1 MPPVPVPVP
10 VPLLNSGPMS
20 DEREERLKKLEV
32 LQGLQA
38 NPFGQRCDGA
48 LPTAQLVAQYAELEN
63 KPVKAAGRVTRL
75 HMMGKAQNKFAFVDL
90 RDWTG
95 KIQVQVRMDKLAPEA
110 WTVFENAHM
119 GDLLAFEGT
128 LGKSKTG
135 EVTIFAERFDFL
147 SKAIRP
153 LPEKWHGVTDPEI
166 RYRQRY
172 LDLIS
177 NPDILQKFLKRTKII
192 AKMRRFLDDRGYVE
206 VETPMM
212 HSIPGGASARPFV
225 THHNALDM
233 KLFLRIAL
241 EIPLKKLLV
250 GGIEKVYEIGRVFR
264 NEGIDTQHNPEF
276 TMIELYHAYG
286 DLRTMMELV
295 ETLVTTLAKDVAGGL
310 QLPFG
315 KKSVNLAP
323 PWPKLDFMTLLR
335 EKAGVDP
342 TDLPACV
349 KKLEAAHV
357 PLPPK
362 SGKVEILDELFST
375 FVQPGLQDA
384 CFVVNQPIEMTP
396 LCKELP
402 ERPGFADR
410 FEFYA
415 AGFELANAYSELND
429 PLVQRARL
437 QAQAGG
443 DEMSKEGKVDED
455 FLGALEHGMPPAG
468 GIGIGIDR
476 LVMLLT
482 NNPSIREVIL
492 FPLMRE
498 TAGK

>member
-1 MPPVPVPVP
+1 
-10 VPLLNSGPMS
+10 MS
-20 DEREERLKKLEV
+20 DERDERLKKLEALRAQKV
-32 LQGLQA
+32 D
-38 NPFGQRCDGA
+38 PFGKRFDGA
-48 LPTAQLVAQYAELEN
+48 TPTGQIVARYGELEN
-63 KPVKAAGRVTRL
+63 KPVSVAGRVTRL
-75 HMMGKAQNKFAFVDL
+75 HMMGKGDKKFAFVDC

-95 KIQVQVRMDKLAPEA
+95 KVQVQVRMDKLSPEA
-110 WTVFENAHM
+110 WAVFENCHV
-119 GDLLAFEGT
+119 GDLLGFQGPV
-128 LGKSKTG
+128 GKSKTG
-135 EVTIFAERFDFL
+135 EITIFAEGFTFL
-147 SKAIRP
+147 TKAIRP

-177 NPDILQKFLKRTKII
+177 NPDILQKFLKRTKILSR
-192 AKMRRFLDDRGYVE
+192 MRRFLDDRGYVE

-233 KLFLRIAL
+233 KLFMRIAL

-264 NEGIDTQHNPEF
+264 NEGIDLQHNPEF

-295 ETLVTTLAKDVAGGL
+295 ETLVATLAKEVAGDTKV
-310 QLPFG
+310 PFG
-315 KKSVNLAP
+315 EQTIDLTP
-323 PWPKLDFMTLLR
+323 PWPRKDFMELVR
-335 EKAGVDP
+335 EKSGVDP
-342 TDLPACV
+342 TDLAACV

-357 PLPPK
+357 PLAPN
-362 SGKVEILDELFST
+362 SGKVEILDELFSR
-375 FVQPGLQDA
+375 FVQPDLKDA

-396 LCKELP
+396 LCREHAD
-402 ERPGFADR
+402 RPGFADR

-415 AGFELANAYSELND
+415 AGFELANAYTELND
-429 PLVQRARL
+429 PLVQRQRL
-437 QAQAGG
+437 VDQAGG

-455 FLGALEHGMPPAG
+455 FLLALEHGMPPAG

-498 TAGK
+498 TK

>member
-1 MPPVPVPVP
+1 
-10 VPLLNSGPMS
+10 MS
-20 DEREERLKKLEV
+20 DEKEERLKKLDA
-32 LQGLQA
+32 LRAAGA
-38 NPFGQRCDGA
+38 DPFGRRFDGA
-48 LPTAQLVAQYAELEN
+48 RPAGELAACFAELEG
-63 KPVKAAGRVTRL
+63 KPVTAAGRVTGMRSF
-75 HMMGKAQNKFAFVDL
+75 GKAVFLDL

-95 KIQVQVRMDKLAPEA
+95 KIQVHAKKDKVGEA
-110 WTVFENAHM
+110 AWKVFECVHA
-119 GDLLAFEGT
+119 GDLVAFGGT
-128 LGKSKTG
+128 LGKTKTG
-135 EVTIFAERFDFL
+135 EITIFAESFTFL
-147 SKAIRP
+147 TKSLRP

-177 NPDILQKFLKRTKII
+177 NPEVLQKFVRRTKIVS
-192 AKMRRFLDDRGYVE
+192 AMRRFLDGRGYVE

-212 HSIPGGASARPFV
+212 HSIPGGAAARPFQ

-233 KLFLRIAL
+233 DLFLRIAL

-295 ETLVTTLAKDVAGGL
+295 ESLVVHLAKESAGATK
-310 QLPFG
+310 LPFG
-315 KKSVNLAP
+315 ERTIDVTP
-323 PWPKLDFMTLLR
+323 PWPKKDFMELLR

-342 TDLPACV
+342 ADLAACRR
-349 KKLEAAHV
+349 KLEERHV
-357 PLPPK
+357 PLPPNA
-362 SGKVEILDELFST
+362 GKVEVLDEVFGT
-375 FVQPGLQDA
+375 FVQPELQDA

-396 LCKELP
+396 LCRELP
-402 ERPGFADR
+402 DRPGFADR
-410 FEFYA
+410 FELYA
-415 AGFELANAYSELND
+415 AGFELSNAYTELND
-429 PLVQRARL
+429 PIEQRKRL
-437 QAQAGG
+437 LDQAGG
-443 DEMSKEGKVDED
+443 DEMSREGKVDED
-455 FLGALEHGMPPAG
+455 FLAALEHGMPPAG

-498 TAGK
+498 LGK